1 MRLALW
7 LASFGLVGSAACY
20 DYSLPR
26 KDPAKENV
34 KVVEPTSPPPDLATS
49 DGSGD
54 DDVDDAGSVVTHDG
68 EAGVPSE
75 TACQGALHCDA
86 DLLTRCRKHADGLQ
100 TVAKCANGCIVH
112 QPEAD
117 DECSAPTPCKPG
129 ALYCGG
135 NKVNGVPT
143 TLYTCGDGGLTATPS
158 ALCPNGCAISVTGG
172 NDRCK

>member
-1 MRLALW
+1 
-7 LASFGLVGSAACY
+7 
-20 DYSLPR
+20 
-26 KDPAKENV
+26 V
-34 KVVEPTSPPPDLATS
+34 KVTDPTRPAPE
-49 DGSGD
+49 DGENDAGGD
-54 DDVDDAGSVVTHDG
+54 DDDDREDARSPVSH

-75 TACQGALHCDA
+75 TVCQGELHCDA

-112 QPEAD
+112 QPAAD
-117 DECSAPTPCKPG
+117 DECSAPSPCTPG

-135 NKVNGVPT
+135 NKINGVPT
-143 TLYTCGDGGLTATPS
+143 TLYTCADGGLTATPS